1 MANVGTNNN
10 KDGLLVKFPGDYERA
25 NAPYNNRLKFVGAL
39 GPFKYYTL
47 EFDLE
52 TVGAS
57 TTYFPFDLNND
68 GTRDG
73 FSVGEA
79 YLPAGSTITRG
90 YVTTTEVAVGGTD
103 FTIGTY
109 TVTGSTTDADGIVD
123 ATDGAIANMGTVG
136 EIIVA
141 SGDLLDSGT
150 GQVGITVDS
159 WVAVT
164 TNGTF
169 TAGKGTLVLEVLNVQ

>member
-1 MANVGTNNN
+1 MASTGTVNN
-10 KDGLLVKFPGDYERA
+10 KDGLLVQMSGDYQKW
-25 NAPYNNRLKFVGAL
+25 NSPYVNRLRYINSE
-39 GPFKYYTL
+39 GPFKYYVMD
-47 EFDLE
+47 FDLE
-52 TVGAS
+52 LVGAS

-73 FSVGEA
+73 FTVGEA
-79 YLPAGSTITRG
+79 YLPSGSMITRT
-90 YVTTTEVAVGGTD
+90 YVKTTEVAAGGTD

-109 TVTGSTTDADGIVD
+109 SVTGSAIDADGIVD
-123 ATDGAIANMGTVG
+123 ATDGAIANMGTLG
-136 EIIVA
+136 ESFVA

-150 GQVGITVDS
+150 GQVGITADS

-169 TAGKGTLVLEVLNVQ
+169 TAGKGRLIMEVII

>member
-1 MANVGTNNN
+1 MPLGMANN
-10 KDGLLVKFPGDYERA
+10 KDGLNLQFSGDFQKF
-25 NAPYNNRLKFVGAL
+25 NSPYVNRLRSQTTD
-39 GPFKYYTL
+39 GPFKYYTMDI
-47 EFDLE
+47 DLE
-52 TVGAS
+52 LVGAS
-57 TTYFPFDLNND
+57 ATYKPFDLNND

-73 FSVGEA
+73 FHVGEA
-79 YLPAGSTITRG
+79 YLPAGSCITRA
-90 YVTTTEVAVGGTD
+90 YFVTTEIGAGGTD
-103 FTIGTY
+103 FTVGTY
-109 TVTGSTTDADGIVD
+109 QVNGTVIDADGLVD

-150 GQVGITVDS
+150 GQVGIAQDS

-169 TAGKGTLVLEVLNVQ
+169 TAGKGRLIIEVINV